1 MLLSEEYL
9 THLLPNGIRLIF
21 LPTKKFKTISL
32 GLFIHQELNSDLAA
46 LNSLLPAVLEQGCR
60 LYPDY
65 LTLQRELENL
75 YGAELGTDIIKSGER
90 HILAFTL
97 ETAHDQFL
105 GLNGESLTQGMAILG
120 AVVGDPLV
128 VNGAFRED
136 YVAQEKN
143 QLIKD
148 IRALLNDK
156 AAYALERCLS
166 LMCAEERFGIYK
178 LGRIEDY
185 AQIDTARL
193 YSYYR
198 DLLDHNP
205 IDLYIIGDLEEES
218 VLAAAGEAFN
228 FSRTGN
234 LAALPATEI
243 AYPLTT
249 VKSHQDEMTVNQTK
263 LVIGFRTF
271 TAYSDALYCPLLVYS
286 GILGG
291 FPHSKLFMKVREEA
305 GLAYYI
311 HTRLEQHKG
320 LMVLAAGINYS
331 DLPKARAIIDLQLE
345 DMAAGNISD
354 SELANTKIGLVNQLR
369 SRQDSPN
376 QLISFHLD
384 GSIGGRVYSVDEL
397 MRGIEAVGR
406 EEIMAVAERVKL
418 DTVYLLRPRE
428 GENIDHG

>member
-1 MLLSEEYL
+1 MLLSEEYS
-9 THLLPNGIRLIF
+9 THFLPNGIRLIF

-46 LNSLLPAVLEQGCR
+46 LNALLPAVLEQGCR

-120 AVVGDPLV
+120 AVVGDPLI

-136 YVAQEKN
+136 YLAQEKN

-185 AQIDTARL
+185 TQIDTTRL

-198 DLLDHNP
+198 DLLAHNP

-218 VLAAAGEAFN
+218 VLAAAAEAFN

-234 LAALPATEI
+234 LMELPATEI
-243 AYPLTT
+243 AHPLAT

-384 GSIGGRVYSVDEL
+384 GSVGGRVYSVDEL
-397 MRGIEAVGR
+397 MQGLEAVGR

>member
-120 AVVGDPLV
+120 AVVGDPLI

-136 YVAQEKN
+136 YLAQEKN

-156 AAYALERCLS
+156 AAYAL
-166 LMCAEERFGIYK
+166 
-178 LGRIEDY
+178 
-185 AQIDTARL
+185 
-193 YSYYR
+193 
-198 DLLDHNP
+198 
-205 IDLYIIGDLEEES
+205 
-218 VLAAAGEAFN
+218 
-228 FSRTGN
+228 
-234 LAALPATEI
+234 
-243 AYPLTT
+243 
-249 VKSHQDEMTVNQTK
+249 
-263 LVIGFRTF
+263 
-271 TAYSDALYCPLLVYS
+271 
-286 GILGG
+286 
-291 FPHSKLFMKVREEA
+291 
-305 GLAYYI
+305 
-311 HTRLEQHKG
+311 
-320 LMVLAAGINYS
+320 
-331 DLPKARAIIDLQLE
+331 
-345 DMAAGNISD
+345 
-354 SELANTKIGLVNQLR
+354 
-369 SRQDSPN
+369 
-376 QLISFHLD
+376 
-384 GSIGGRVYSVDEL
+384 
-397 MRGIEAVGR
+397 
-406 EEIMAVAERVKL
+406 
-418 DTVYLLRPRE
+418 
-428 GENIDHG
+428 